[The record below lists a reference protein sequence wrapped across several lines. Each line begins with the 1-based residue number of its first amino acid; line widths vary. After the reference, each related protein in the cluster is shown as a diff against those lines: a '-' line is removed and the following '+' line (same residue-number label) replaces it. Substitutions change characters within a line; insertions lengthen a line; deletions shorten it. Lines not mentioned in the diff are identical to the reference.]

1 MKIRIRGNSVRFRL
15 TKNEVEQ
22 LCREKSIE
30 ERTNF
35 ENLDFVYE
43 VKVAATNHLDI
54 HFLNNRIS
62 LKVSDSLL
70 ENWDTNDSVG
80 FSHTLPV
87 SNGKTIDLSL
97 EKDFT
102 CLEDRGEDESNNY
115 PNPKSLTI

>member
-15 TKNEVEQ
+15 TRNEVEH

-35 ENLDFVYE
+35 PNLDFIYE
-43 VKVAATNHLDI
+43 VKVSATKHLDI
-54 HFLNNRIS
+54 HFANNKIS
-62 LKVSDSLL
+62 LQISEALL
-70 ENWDTNDSVG
+70 ENWDTNNSVG
-80 FSHTLPV
+80 FSHSV
-87 SNGKTIDLSL
+87 ASSNGETIDLLL

-115 PNPKSLTI
+115 PNPKTLAL